1 MDDGY
6 FTNDKIVCPL
16 TLILGINLVT
26 SELRAL
32 KFPPYDKCHY
42 IFNHHVL
49 LIKVYVLHNAWL
61 HFGCRETLPRRNV
74 HNRVIMDHIIYL
86 IERNCVSFLFIL
98 PVVGKFDAF
107 HLVIA
112 TRSVVPFFLYSGNVV
127 FPCRRGTSVNILH
140 HNTRNPNAHCTPQ
153 LHGLSSL
160 TSIKRNQ

>member
-6 FTNDKIVCPL
+6 FPNDKIVCPL
-16 TLILGINLVT
+16 TLILGLNLET
-26 SELRAL
+26 SELSAL
-32 KFPPYDKCHY
+32 KFPPYDLQPSRTTNQKYTYCITHGF
-42 IFNHHVL
+42 ILVVERPF
-49 LIKVYVLHNAWL
+49 
-61 HFGCRETLPRRNV
+61 PRRNV

-127 FPCRRGTSVNILH
+127 FPYRRGTSGNILH

-153 LHGLSSL
+153 LHGLSRL